1 MKIKENVERKFYPL
15 HQLVQSHHNP
25 TTLHAQFSSSSHY
38 STLHILGRYV
48 APTWLECR
56 IYLHKKADTQI
67 FHTSIH
73 YLEKTC

>member
-1 MKIKENVERKFYPL
+1 MEIKENVERKFCSL

-25 TTLHAQFSSSSHY
+25 ATLRAPFSSSSHQ
-38 STLHILGRYV
+38 SMLHILGWYV

-56 IYLHKKADTQI
+56 IYLHKKVDTQI